1 MNPTKYLFIWALGP
15 LFTPIYRR
23 IYTLIYET
31 SLFGKYCKIF
41 TSDNFRNSGPCWSY
55 ICSNSNKLI
64 HSLTGNKKN
73 GYHVAVWNCRRGLID
88 RDGNLTSKL
97 SDIQL

>member
-15 LFTPIYRR
+15 LFSLIYRR

-31 SLFGKYCKIF
+31 DVFGKYCRIF
-41 TSDNFRNSGPCWSY
+41 TSDKFRISEPCWSY

-64 HSLTGNKKN
+64 HSLNGNKKN

-88 RDGNLTSKL
+88 RD
-97 SDIQL
+97 